1 MKKQL
6 NSKEKNLLGD
16 SLLFIH
22 FKDIYIGGVRLLYLN
37 IHEKFGLNKYSK
49 DSFYLGQKKNNI
61 KEGFGFLKINEVLY
75 IWEVFQQTEFMDMVY
90 FFIRKIQFYK

>member
-16 SLLFIH
+16 SLLFIN
-22 FKDIYIGGVRLLYLN
+22 FKDIYIGGVRLLNLN
-37 IHEKFGLNKYSK
+37 IREKFGLNKYSK
-49 DSFYLGQKKNNI
+49 DSFYLGQWKNNI

-75 IWEVFQQTEFMDMVY
+75 VWEVFQQTKFMDMVC